1 VLAYMIGRRETV
13 RMRRTAEQRLR
24 PRFDIGNFHGPVLG
38 NGAVPLGVLKQ
49 NVLRWVD
56 AASA

>member
-1 VLAYMIGRRETV
+1 MLAYMIGRREIV

-24 PRFDIGNFHGPVLG
+24 PRFDIGDFRGPVLG
-38 NGAVPLGVLKQ
+38 DGAVPLGVLKQ

>member
-1 VLAYMIGRRETV
+1 
-13 RMRRTAEQRLR
+13 
-24 PRFDIGNFHGPVLG
+24 VLG
-38 NGAVPLGVLKQ
+38 DGAVPLGVLKQ